1 MSVPALAQRA
11 RGAIGLRGRIVAVVL
26 ITTVATLAIAAVL
39 LLGPL
44 EHSLKKADEAALRK
58 ALPART
64 INKFERLPLG
74 YIIGT
79 PTAEN
84 TKRSARG
91 TPRSPASAVG
101 AGGRRVGG
109 QTSPPAPPSWS
120 DVRHALFKDLQ
131 GVGTRVGGSAVV
143 LASPRVDGKGSQPLP
158 TDARPGA
165 GASGSPLSGDDYSD
179 VAEAYRTG
187 HKVYSS
193 ASIDGTEY
201 ARAAIPFTNRN
212 NANHVPVRYVLAV
225 RKSIGEI
232 PDAVRVITRA
242 FLEAAAAG
250 LVLTLIL
257 GIGLSG
263 RLVARLR
270 RLRRAAIEVQEDGLG
285 SVVPVDRA
293 RDEVGDLARSLGA
306 MQERLRQQ
314 EEARRSF
321 VATASHELRT
331 PLTSLDGM
339 LELLHDDLDY
349 ADPDIADARDLVA
362 RARAQSRR
370 LGRLAADLLDLSRM
384 DAQVE
389 LRSEPVELG
398 EISRAVLA
406 EFELGAD
413 ERGIG
418 TSLEIRGES
427 AWALGDP
434 GSIARILRILVD
446 NALRVS
452 PRGSEVRVRLRRGKL
467 VTLSVCDEGPGVR
480 EEERDAIF
488 QRFKRGRDTG
498 GQAGFGLGLAI
509 GRELA
514 RRMNGDLVLEP
525 AGAIGATFTLT
536 LPVAPA
542 GDRDQGVPPVQT
554 TGA

>member
-1 MSVPALAQRA
+1 VSVPALAQRA
-11 RGAIGLRGRIVAVVL
+11 RGAIGLRGRIVGVVL

-44 EHSLKKADEAALRK
+44 ENSLRK
-58 ALPART
+58 ADRNALRSAIPAQT
-64 INKFERLPLG
+64 IKRFEHLPLG
-74 YIIGT
+74 AIVDDKNGKSRPVVFGAIGRLQT
-79 PTAEN
+79 ETGGTVSILGGGGVDGAGA
-84 TKRSARG
+84 TKLIGDKVPSDTFADAFRSFA
-91 TPRSPASAVG
+91 TRSRQYRVVSIDGREYASAVIPFK
-101 AGGRRVGG
+101 ANEPIVPV
-109 QTSPPAPPSWS
+109 TAPPKPTRPP
-120 DVRHALFKDLQ
+120 DGGDHNLAPTVHRPPPPKTVAL
-131 GVGTRVGGSAVV
+131 
-143 LASPRVDGKGSQPLP
+143 
-158 TDARPGA
+158 
-165 GASGSPLSGDDYSD
+165 
-179 VAEAYRTG
+179 
-187 HKVYSS
+187 
-193 ASIDGTEY
+193 
-201 ARAAIPFTNRN
+201 
-212 NANHVPVRYVLAV
+212 RYVLVV
-225 RKSIGEI
+225 RKSIPEI
-232 PDAVRVITRA
+232 QAVVHVITRA

-250 LVLTLIL
+250 LGLTLLL

-270 RLRRAAIEVQEDGLG
+270 RLRRVAIQVEQDGP
-285 SVVPVDRA
+285 SSIVPVDRA
-293 RDEVGDLARSLGA
+293 RDEVGDLARSLAA

-314 EEARRSF
+314 EEARRAF

-339 LELLHDDLDY
+339 LELLHDDLEY
-349 ADPDIADARDLVA
+349 KDPDIADARDLVA
-362 RARAQSRR
+362 RARSQSRR

-389 LRSEPVELG
+389 LRSEPVELS

-413 ERGIG
+413 ERGIR

-446 NALRVS
+446 NALRIS
-452 PRGSEVRVRLRRGKL
+452 PRGSAIRVRLRRGRL

-488 QRFKRGRDTG
+488 QRFKRGRDTR

-514 RRMNGDLVLEP
+514 RRMDGDLVVEP

-536 LPVAPA
+536 LPVAHA
-542 GDRDQGVPPVQT
+542 VDREQGAPPVT
-554 TGA
+554 STGR

>member
-1 MSVPALAQRA
+1 VSFAALAHRA

-26 ITTVATLAIAAVL
+26 ITTAATLAIAAVL
-39 LLGPL
+39 VLGPL
-44 EHSLKKADEAALRK
+44 EKSLRRADEQALKKSIPHNVVKR
-58 ALPART
+58 
-64 INKFERLPLG
+64 FQRLPLG
-74 YIIGT
+74 DLNSPHSTAAHQLARAQQQLQDETGGAFVAVLGNPGLNGT
-79 PTAEN
+79 H
-84 TKRSARG
+84 
-91 TPRSPASAVG
+91 ASV
-101 AGGRRVGG
+101 
-109 QTSPPAPPSWS
+109 
-120 DVRHALFKDLQ
+120 LFP
-131 GVGTRVGGSAVV
+131 GS
-143 LASPRVDGKGSQPLP
+143 GI
-158 TDARPGA
+158 
-165 GASGSPLSGDDYSD
+165 SGDPYTD
-179 VAEAYRTG
+179 VASVLRSDQPKS
-187 HKVYSS
+187 KVV
-193 ASIDGTEY
+193 SIDGTQY
-201 ARAAIPFTNRN
+201 ASAVIPFSVREVIGKRPSPPKPRTP
-212 NANHVPVRYVLAV
+212 AHVAGRGGAPSGHDARPPGVWTTRLTYAIVL
-225 RKSIGEI
+225 RKSISEI
-232 PDAVRVITRA
+232 PAVVHVIRRA

-250 LVLTLIL
+250 LALTLIL

-270 RLRRAAIEVQEDGLG
+270 RLRRVAIAVEQDGPG
-285 SVVPVDRA
+285 SIVPVDRA
-293 RDEVGDLARSLGA
+293 RDEVGDLARALAA

-314 EEARRSF
+314 EEARRAF

-349 ADPDIADARDLVA
+349 EDPDIADARDLVA

-413 ERGIG
+413 ERGIEL
-418 TSLEIRGES
+418 SLELRGKS

-446 NALRVS
+446 NAIRIS
-452 PRGSEVRVRLRRGKL
+452 PPGSEIRVLLRRGKV
-467 VTLSVCDEGPGVR
+467 VTLSVCDEGAGVR

-514 RRMNGDLVLEP
+514 RRMDGDLVVEP

-536 LPVAPA
+536 LPVALA
-542 GDRDQGVPPVQT
+542 VDRDQGVPPVGT
-554 TGA
+554 TR

>member
-1 MSVPALAQRA
+1 VSVPALAQRA

-44 EHSLKKADEAALRK
+44 ENSLRRTDRNALRK
-58 ALPART
+58 AIPTNAAKR
-64 INKFERLPLG
+64 FSHLPLG
-74 YIIGT
+74 TIVSDHGSQHALAHAIGELQRET
-79 PTAEN
+79 GGTVVTVVGNADLSGAGATQLLPGFAIPKDSFKDTA
-84 TKRSARG
+84 TAFRSTRPHYG
-91 TPRSPASAVG
+91 VVSIDGREYASAVLPFKVSEPVIPVI
-101 AGGRRVGG
+101 ASSTATHPPDGGDHNLAPVGHW
-109 QTSPPAPPSWS
+109 PPPPPS
-120 DVRHALFKDLQ
+120 V
-131 GVGTRVGGSAVV
+131 TRW
-143 LASPRVDGKGSQPLP
+143 
-158 TDARPGA
+158 
-165 GASGSPLSGDDYSD
+165 
-179 VAEAYRTG
+179 
-187 HKVYSS
+187 
-193 ASIDGTEY
+193 
-201 ARAAIPFTNRN
+201 
-212 NANHVPVRYVLAV
+212 YVIVV
-225 RKSIGEI
+225 RKSIPEI
-232 PDAVRVITRA
+232 QTVVHVITRA

-250 LVLTLIL
+250 LGLTLLL

-270 RLRRAAIEVQEDGLG
+270 RLRRVAIQVEQDGPG

-293 RDEVGDLARSLGA
+293 RDEVGDLARALAA

-314 EEARRSF
+314 EGARRAF

-349 ADPDIADARDLVA
+349 QDPDIADARELVM

-413 ERGIG
+413 ERRIRL
-418 TSLEIRGES
+418 SMELRGEA

-446 NALRVS
+446 NAIRIS
-452 PRGSEVRVRLRRGKL
+452 PRGSEIRVRLRRGKV

-514 RRMNGDLVLEP
+514 RRMDGDLVVEP

-536 LPVAPA
+536 LPVAHA
-542 GDRDQGVPPVQT
+542 VDRDQSAPPVGT
-554 TGA
+554 TGR

>member
-1 MSVPALAQRA
+1 M
-11 RGAIGLRGRIVAVVL
+11 L
-26 ITTVATLAIAAVL
+26 ITTVATLAIASVRV
-39 LLGPL
+39 LGPL
-44 EHSLKKADEAALRK
+44 EKSLRRADEQALKK
-58 ALPART
+58 T
-64 INKFERLPLG
+64 IPHNVVKRFERLPLG
-74 YIIGT
+74 DLNT
-79 PTAEN
+79 PGSTAS
-84 TKRSARG
+84 RQLARAQQQLQTETG
-91 TPRSPASAVG
+91 GAFVAVLGNAGLDGLDASVLY
-101 AGGRRVGG
+101 
-109 QTSPPAPPSWS
+109 P
-120 DVRHALFKDLQ
+120 
-131 GVGTRVGGSAVV
+131 GS
-143 LASPRVDGKGSQPLP
+143 GI
-158 TDARPGA
+158 
-165 GASGSPLSGDDYSD
+165 SGDPYTD
-179 VAEAYRTG
+179 VASVLTSHHPNFR
-187 HKVYSS
+187 VV
-193 ASIDGTEY
+193 SIDGTQY
-201 ARAAIPFTNRN
+201 ASAVIPFKVRELIVKRPPP
-212 NANHVPVRYVLAV
+212 AKPKAPAHVAGRVGFPTGRPRPPGAWFRTLRYAIVL
-225 RKSIGEI
+225 RKSISEI
-232 PDAVRVITRA
+232 PAAVHVITRA

-270 RLRRAAIEVQEDGLG
+270 RLRRVAIEVEQDGPT

-293 RDEVGDLARSLGA
+293 RDEVGDLARSLAA

-314 EEARRSF
+314 EEARRAF

-339 LELLHDDLDY
+339 LELLQDDLDY
-349 ADPDIADARDLVA
+349 SDPDIADARDLVA

-389 LRSEPVELG
+389 LRSEPVELS

-413 ERGIG
+413 ERGIR
-418 TSLEIRGES
+418 TSLELRGES

-446 NALRVS
+446 NALRIS
-452 PRGSEVRVRLRRGKL
+452 PRGSEIRVLLRRGRV

-480 EEERDAIF
+480 EEERDVIF

-498 GQAGFGLGLAI
+498 GLAGFGLGLAI

-514 RRMNGDLVLEP
+514 RRMDGDLVVEP

-536 LPVAPA
+536 LPVADA
-542 GDRDQGVPPVQT
+542 VDRDQGAPPVGT
-554 TGA
+554 AGR